1 MTVGEKIKKISE
13 HWFLTEPL
21 LFAVFCSHELVTN
34 NNLKIPFRTGKRR
47 IEFSSSVMESFE
59 DKDIEEYLKI
69 EMFRILLKHPYQR
82 QPVFPNRNVLTY
94 ASNITINDCYPTF
107 LDLPGVGRWSL
118 PENLCFEEYYAKVF
132 AILCN
137 PPEKNANCGESIISP
152 EEMQKNTEED
162 DDGGNGEKQNT
173 VGDDGCKGLQHD
185 ERETTETGVAQQHL
199 KDFGLP
205 GGDKEERK
213 DKKASDITNCMK
225 GNGGADE
232 FVRDS
237 SSGEAVPEQS
247 GGMKPNGGTA
257 DSPTDREADR
267 NALEKNQSEL
277 EQSSELWE
285 EDQEMESSINEI
297 IEISESSD
305 TWGTVS
311 GKMKSI
317 IKASMKI
324 DMDYRKMLSLF
335 KTSIISNKRKLTR
348 MRPNRRFGFLQM
360 GSRYEMVTNLLIAV
374 DVSGSVTDKSLS
386 QFISVINRFFKYGI
400 EKLDVITFDA
410 ELTSEPVELKK
421 AKREIKVT
429 GRGGTNFQPAADF
442 YCKHP
447 EYDGL
452 IYFSDGY
459 APQPV
464 FNTKRVIDVLWVLTG
479 KREYE
484 QHRNWIKA
492 IKRNRATYIPLP
504 E

>member
-1 MTVGEKIKKISE
+1 MTVEEKIKKISE

-21 LFAVFCSHELVTN
+21 LFAVFCSHELVSN
-34 NNLKIPFRTGKRR
+34 NNLKTPFRTGKRQ
-47 IEFSSSVMESFE
+47 IEFCSSVMENFE
-59 DKDIEEYLKI
+59 EKDIEEYLKI

-82 QPVFPNRNVLTY
+82 LPAFPNRKVLTY

-118 PENLCFEEYYAKVF
+118 PENLCFEEYYAKIF

-137 PPEKNANCGESIISP
+137 PPEKNANSGETIIPP
-152 EEMQKNTEED
+152 EEPQKTEGED
-162 DDGGNGEKQNT
+162 
-173 VGDDGCKGLQHD
+173 
-185 ERETTETGVAQQHL
+185 
-199 KDFGLP
+199 
-205 GGDKEERK
+205 GGDKEESE
-213 DKKASDITNCMK
+213 DKKASDISNGMK
-225 GNGGADE
+225 GADGADE
-232 FVRDS
+232 CVRDS

-257 DSPTDREADR
+257 DSPMGSGAER
-267 NALEKNQSEL
+267 NTLEKNQSEL
-277 EQSSELWE
+277 EQTSELWE
-285 EDQEMESSINEI
+285 EDQELESSINEI
-297 IEISESSD
+297 IEIAESND
-305 TWGTVS
+305 TWGTVG

-317 IKASMKI
+317 IKASLKI
-324 DMDYRKMLSLF
+324 DMNYRKMLSLF

-360 GSRYEMVTNLLIAV
+360 GSRYEMTTNLLIAV

-386 QFISVINRFFKYGI
+386 HFFSVINRFFKYGI

-410 ELTSEPVELKK
+410 ELTSEPIELKK
-421 AKREIKVT
+421 AKRDVKVT

-479 KREYE
+479 KIQYE
-484 QHRNWIKA
+484 EHRNWIKA